1 MTNRCILICL
11 TAWFIPAL
19 LTCAESTP
27 TATSPSP
34 TATTHSQKEVEENI
48 VVTDH
53 AVKINGA
60 NIAYK
65 ATAGTLVLKNDGGN
79 STAAMFY
86 VSYTKE
92 GVEDIKSRPVTF
104 CFNGGPGSSSIWL
117 HLGVLGP
124 KCVDM
129 NEEGTAAK
137 QPYQLLDNPYSILD
151 VTDLV
156 FIDPV
161 STGYSRSAPGEDA
174 KQFHGVEEDVKS
186 VAEFIRLYTT
196 RHERWQSP
204 KFLAGE
210 SYGTTRAAALA
221 LELHDSHHLYLNGI
235 MLISSVLNFQTIS
248 FTAGNDLPYILFL
261 PSYTATAWYHK
272 KLPADLQ
279 KLSQAQV
286 LEKAEHFASQE
297 YASALLQGDRLPE
310 AERKQIIEELSR
322 YTGLSNKF
330 VDLSNLRVSLFRF
343 SKELLHDDRRTT
355 GRFDSRLKGI
365 NSDLCLDTFEFDPS
379 YETVAG
385 LFTATFNDYVRKQLG
400 WKSDEEYQVIADVR
414 PWNYNSATNQ
424 FLDVASK
431 LKDVMCKNNTL
442 KVYVASGF
450 NDMATPYYATDYTFS
465 HLSLDPIL
473 QPNITVKKYQ
483 GGHMMYLYKP
493 TLVEMKRDLAEFVQQ
508 RLQPHN

>member
-1 MTNRCILICL
+1 MMNKRLLICL
-11 TAWFIPAL
+11 MVWFVPSL
-19 LTCAESTP
+19 LTCAETAPTTPASPP
-27 TATSPSP
+27 TA
-34 TATTHSQKEVEENI
+34 AAAQSQKEVEENV

-53 AVKINGA
+53 TAKINGTD
-60 NIAYK
+60 IAYK
-65 ATAGTLVLKNDGGN
+65 ATAGTLVLKNDGGA
-79 STAAMFY
+79 SKAAMFY

-92 GVEDIKSRPVTF
+92 GVEDVKSRPVTF
-104 CFNGGPGSSSIWL
+104 CFNGGPGSSSVWL

-124 KCVDM
+124 KRVDV
-129 NEEGTAAK
+129 NEEGMAAK

-221 LELHDSHHLYLNGI
+221 LELHDNHHLYLDGI
-235 MLISSVLNFQTIS
+235 MLISSVLNFQTINFAS
-248 FTAGNDLPYILFL
+248 GNDLPYVLFL

-286 LEKAEHFASQE
+286 LEKAEHFASRD
-297 YASALLQGDRLPE
+297 YASALLQGDRLPD
-310 AERKQIIEELSR
+310 AERQKVIEELSR
-322 YTGLSNKF
+322 YTGLTNKF
-330 VDLSNLRVSLFRF
+330 VDMSNLRVSLFRF
-343 SKELLHDDRRTT
+343 SKELLRDDRRTT

-365 NSDLCLDTFEFDPS
+365 DSDLCQDTFEFDPS
-379 YETVAG
+379 YENVVG
-385 LFTATFNDYVRKQLG
+385 LFTSTFNDYVRRQLG
-400 WKSDEEYQVIADVR
+400 WKSDDEYQIIADVR
-414 PWNYNSATNQ
+414 PWNYGSATNQ

-450 NDMATPYYATDYTFS
+450 TDMATPYYATDYTFS
-465 HLSLDPIL
+465 HLSLDPTL
-473 QPNITVKKYQ
+473 QPNVTVKKYQ

-493 TLVEMKRDLAEFVQQ
+493 TLVEMKRDLAEFIKQ
-508 RLQPHN
+508 RL